1 MPSSN
6 SKNNYNL
13 TEEEELYLKGFVVEN
28 RYNKLSTVASNRTD
42 SLTILIDKLHHPH
55 NISAILRSAE
65 AFGLTTVHIVEANAS
80 KEYFSSS
87 SGISLGSEEWIDV
100 ERYQSS
106 ADAILNLKKMGFKLV
121 VLNPPSRDSSRS
133 SMAIHELPYST
144 EKICLVFGSEKQGVS
159 KEIEAQAD
167 FFAYIPMY
175 GFMESFNV
183 SVACAICLYSSTL
196 SGAKNIRQTC
206 KVTPERESSL
216 RRSWLFK
223 SIKGA
228 DKILNQYRKKF
239 NFQE

>member
-1 MPSSN
+1 
-6 SKNNYNL
+6 
-13 TEEEELYLKGFVVEN
+13 
-28 RYNKLSTVASNRTD
+28 
-42 SLTILIDKLHHPH
+42 
-55 NISAILRSAE
+55 
-65 AFGLTTVHIVEANAS
+65 
-80 KEYFSSS
+80 
-87 SGISLGSEEWIDV
+87 
-100 ERYQSS
+100 
-106 ADAILNLKKMGFKLV
+106 
-121 VLNPPSRDSSRS
+121 
-133 SMAIHELPYST
+133 
-144 EKICLVFGSEKQGVS
+144 
-159 KEIEAQAD
+159 
-167 FFAYIPMY
+167 MY